1 MTNQLERNKQSV
13 KEFYDLAFNQ
23 GKPAEAIET
32 YAGEAYIQHNP
43 GVPDGKQA
51 FIDYFNRL
59 AEEYPAKRVHFKR
72 LIAEGNYVVVHTH
85 QEWPGEADW
94 ASIDIFRLDDNGKVT
109 EHWDVLQ
116 QVPQE
121 SANDNTMF

>member
-23 GKPAEAIET
+23 GKPAEVIET
-32 YAGEAYIQHNP
+32 YAGEKYIQHNR

-59 AEEYPAKRVHFKR
+59 ANRYPGKRVHFKR
-72 LIAEGNYVVVHTH
+72 
-85 QEWPGEADW
+85 
-94 ASIDIFRLDDNGKVT
+94 
-109 EHWDVLQ
+109 
-116 QVPQE
+116 
-121 SANDNTMF
+121 